1 MKRKEAI
8 IAIVILSACALFAT
22 EIFREATQA
31 DDRMLDKINC
41 DRLHEAEQN
50 GTDLSRYSD
59 ISEIRVKCDELT

>member
-1 MKRKEAI
+1 MKRRDLI
-8 IAIVILSACALFAT
+8 ITVIALSAMALFAT